1 MMLKCLITS
10 KRVGFLRGG
19 NAINSN
25 GLNDCWRPAVD
36 FHKLMLISAVTMI
49 LMVMMMILMT
59 MMIYEEGDKSNQAR

>member
-1 MMLKCLITS
+1 MMMLKCLITS

-36 FHKLMLISAVTMI
+36 FQTCIDDFCCDDDI
-49 LMVMMMILMT
+49 DDD
-59 MMIYEEGDKSNQAR
+59 GDDIDDDDDLRGGR

>member
-36 FHKLMLISAVTMI
+36 FQTLMMISAVMMI
-49 LMVMMMILMT
+49 LMMMMILIT